1 MKTLQELIDRQ
12 KRSKIDNVKLNNTMY
27 SLTSREHY
35 EKQLQELKGR
45 FQGKDEA
52 IIFWYE
58 IVNNDSD
65 NKACR
70 CHVNAY
76 EHGVDLRDDILQ
88 DSRWYGVRRLIH
100 AD

>member
-27 SLTSREHY
+27 SLSSREHY

-58 IVNNDSD
+58 IVNNDDKED
-65 NKACR
+65 NST
-70 CHVNAY
+70 N
-76 EHGVDLRDDILQ
+76 LRMVSNWINTKTEEFCEKPE
-88 DSRWYGVRRLIH
+88 WYKN
-100 AD
+100 